1 MSSASHDRI
10 APQIDRTL
18 IRSFD
23 LFKTMSDTDLENM
36 VVAAQ
41 IVRTRRTQPVFRQ
54 GDRARNFFFLLDGRL
69 KVVQVTPGGQ
79 QIVVRFVHP
88 GDVFGVAKAL
98 QRSDYPG
105 TAIAAVDS
113 MAFAWNSALWDD
125 MIARYPALA
134 MTALHT
140 MGRHVQE
147 AHARI
152 RELSTEDVERR
163 VAHAVTRLAGQ
174 AGRRME
180 SGILIDFPI
189 TLQDI
194 AGMTGTTHFTVS
206 RLLGAW
212 ETAGLVSHSRQRLF
226 VLNLDELQ
234 ALADG
239 KRLPVT

>member
-1 MSSASHDRI
+1 MSSAIHDRI

-23 LFKTMSDTDLENM
+23 LFKTMSGTDLENM
-36 VVAAQ
+36 VSAAQ
-41 IVRTRRTQPVFRQ
+41 IVRTRRNLPVFRQ
-54 GDRARNFFFLLDGRL
+54 GDTARRFFFLLDGRL

-88 GDVFGVAKAL
+88 GDVFGVAAAL

-113 MAFAWNSALWDD
+113 TAFAWRSALWDD
-125 MIARYPALA
+125 MTQHYPALA

-140 MGRHVQE
+140 VGRHVQE

-163 VAHAVTRLAGQ
+163 VAHAVVRLAGQ

-180 SGILIDFPI
+180 NGILIDFPI
-189 TLQDI
+189 NLQDI

-206 RLLGAW
+206 RLLSAW

-226 VLNLDELQ
+226 LLNLDELQ

-239 KRLPVT
+239 QRLPVS